1 MLRKLMFDT
10 KLQAAIDY
18 RAPTG
23 VDTPTYTL
31 A

>member
-1 MLRKLMFDT
+1 MPRKLVFDT
-10 KLQAAIDY
+10 KLQAEIDY

-23 VDTPTYTL
+23 VNTPMYTL